1 MRISKAGLLIALAFL
16 APILVE
22 LRTVL
27 AWFDIHLG
35 VLETLLVGVVIAAGI
50 LLWAFLPEDSD
61 ETASER
67 DVSNSD
73 L

>member
-1 MRISKAGLLIALAFL
+1 MRISKAGLLVALAFL

-27 AWFDIHLG
+27 AWADIHLS
-35 VLETLLVGVVIAAGI
+35 VLETVFVGAIIAAGL
-50 LLWAFLPEDSD
+50 LLWAFLPEDGD
-61 ETASER
+61 ETTSDR
-67 DVSNSD
+67 DVSNSE

>member
-1 MRISKAGLLIALAFL
+1 MRISKAGLLVALAFL

-27 AWFDIHLG
+27 AWFDIHLS
-35 VLETLLVGVVIAAGI
+35 VLETVVLGGI
-50 LLWAFLPEDSD
+50 LVVAILVWAFLPEDGD

-67 DVSNSD
+67 DVSNSE

>member
-1 MRISKAGLLIALAFL
+1 MRISKAGLLVALAFL

-27 AWFDIHLG
+27 AWVDIHLS
-35 VLETLLVGVVIAAGI
+35 VLETAVIGAIIVTGLLV
-50 LLWAFLPEDSD
+50 WAFLPENGD
-61 ETASER
+61 EETPER
-67 DVSNSD
+67 DVSNSE